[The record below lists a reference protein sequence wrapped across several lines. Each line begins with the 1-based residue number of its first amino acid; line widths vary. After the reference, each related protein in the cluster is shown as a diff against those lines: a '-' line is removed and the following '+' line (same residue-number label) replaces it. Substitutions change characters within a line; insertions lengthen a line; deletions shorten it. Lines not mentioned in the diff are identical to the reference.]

1 MFNYEKVIGIVMIY
15 FGIANATHC
24 HPNKFAIPS
33 LGLSTHFVRR
43 HPRWLFYPKPYKQ
56 QTSGLPMLRIVIP
69 TSSPYPKPCKH
80 QTSFAVWLFSFSS
93 AYTSELVTLP

>member
-43 HPRWLFYPKPYKQ
+43 LPRKF
-56 QTSGLPMLRIVIP
+56 
-69 TSSPYPKPCKH
+69 
-80 QTSFAVWLFSFSS
+80 
-93 AYTSELVTLP
+93 TLTQRC